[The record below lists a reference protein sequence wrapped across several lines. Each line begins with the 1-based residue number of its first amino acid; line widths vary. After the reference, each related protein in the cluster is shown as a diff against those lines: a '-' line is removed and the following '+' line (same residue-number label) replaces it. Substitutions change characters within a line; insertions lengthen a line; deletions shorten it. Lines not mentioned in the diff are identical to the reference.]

1 MFSFLQS
8 AAPAARR
15 AVATTASVTRQLNTT
30 DIVKLV
36 ATNHDLSQ
44 AEARRVFDT
53 ILDSIS
59 EVRCIATTTV
69 VVVVVAVVVHIV
81 RTHLLTYYFQSVAKH
96 ETVSISKFGSF
107 ASRKAAARKG
117 RNPQTGE
124 VG

>member
-69 VVVVVAVVVHIV
+69 VVVAVVVHIV